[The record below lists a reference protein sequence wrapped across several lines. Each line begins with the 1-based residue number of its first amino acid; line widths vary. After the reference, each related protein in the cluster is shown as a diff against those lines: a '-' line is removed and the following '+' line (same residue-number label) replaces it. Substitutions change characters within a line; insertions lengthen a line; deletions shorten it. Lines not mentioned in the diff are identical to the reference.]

1 MKELNFDF
9 EVKQIKVNGH
19 VFDAHKSDIDIISV
33 CNEIL
38 KDYEANAK
46 LYTPNTAEGRE
57 KITSMIFKIR
67 DFIDEMLG
75 EGALRTIA
83 DGKPV
88 SLIMALK
95 VMQEVAATISEE
107 YQEDIQADHP
117 FGAEKKAQSGRAKAK
132 K

>member
-1 MKELNFDF
+1 
-9 EVKQIKVNGH
+9 
-19 VFDAHKSDIDIISV
+19 
-33 CNEIL
+33 
-38 KDYEANAK
+38 
-46 LYTPNTAEGRE
+46 
-57 KITSMIFKIR
+57 MIFKIR

-117 FGAEKKAQSGRAKAK
+117 FGAEKKTQSDRAKAK